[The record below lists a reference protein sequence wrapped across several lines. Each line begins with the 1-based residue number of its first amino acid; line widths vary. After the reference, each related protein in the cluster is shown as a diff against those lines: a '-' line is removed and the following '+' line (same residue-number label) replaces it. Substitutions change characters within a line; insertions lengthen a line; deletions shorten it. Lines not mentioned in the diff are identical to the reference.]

1 MEKISTKWIVSGIG
15 VLMLVI
21 FGWGAQNMY
30 FHQDDLDWLLMAQMP
45 IKEVMA
51 MPVGDHI
58 NYLFRLLISTE
69 WRLFGFNFPPY
80 LAVSV
85 MMHSIAIWL
94 VYKLA
99 KTTSNRVDLA
109 AMTALLFSVNTN
121 WTEVVLWVSGQTI
134 SITLI
139 FVLVALLGIWHRR
152 FAGLTLLLAS
162 WTSALSLGLLGATLL
177 VYKHMRWKAIGAL
190 ILVGLIYLLR
200 GGVGTQI
207 EVSLRWVT
215 HVIVV
220 AGLMPIH
227 TVLGRLLI
235 PFDVLELP
243 RLVIVVGLMVWG
255 LWKWRSHLMTIWQ
268 DSWSKLL
275 LCHIA
280 LYYLI
285 VALGRAQYGI
295 GIMRAERYGY
305 IGLALILLLGVR
317 ILRKV
322 DLGRWKWVV
331 IAIVCSQIVGLHV
344 RARVYLERPQL
355 LKDLV
360 EEMRA
365 GTVMANEEGEYLPR
379 YVMGVDRLKYSDL
392 RRLIND

>member
-1 MEKISTKWIVSGIG
+1 MEKISTKWIVNGIG

-99 KTTSNRVDLA
+99 KATSNRVDLA
-109 AMTALLFSVNTN
+109 AMAALLFSVNTN

-139 FVLVALLGIWHRR
+139 IVLVALLGIWHRR
-152 FAGLTLLLAS
+152 FAGLKLLLAS

-200 GGVGTQI
+200 GGEGTQI

-243 RLVIVVGLMVWG
+243 RLVIVVGLMGWG

-331 IAIVCSQIVGLHV
+331 IALVCIQIVGLHV
-344 RARVYLERPQL
+344 RARVYIERPQL

-365 GTVMANEEGEYLPR
+365 GTVMAIEEGEYLPR
-379 YVMGVDRLKYSDL
+379 YVMGDDRLKYSDL